1 MKQKTDTTCH
11 TTRNRGR
18 LVRLALHRLWYRS
31 VRAEK
36 MPAHPD
42 TTRRIRAI
50 ISVLLFVFVIPL
62 QAQEMPGVLAP
73 GTWTHEAVAEG
84 IVLHRASFEG
94 TLFDANQYLC
104 ILEVAPGVR
113 FDIVPAADGTL
124 EKTSELAARVGAVA
138 AVNGSFFN
146 MRPPY
151 GSVNYLRVDGAEQAP
166 NVRSSGRR
174 VRSLQ
179 QTGAVATFQGALYAL
194 KGDDLSRWEKD
205 IEAEDV
211 VTTGPV
217 LLSGGEPEPVVNDR
231 FNTNRHPRTAAGR
244 RADGTVLLVVADGR
258 NASAAGLT
266 MAELRQI
273 MEALRCCDAV
283 NLDGGGSTAMVVR
296 GEIVNHPSDNGK
308 FDAAGERAVAN
319 AIVISLPQ

>member
-1 MKQKTDTTCH
+1 MKLKTDIIGYTA
-11 TTRNRGR
+11 RNKQHIIP
-18 LVRLALHRLWYRS
+18 VALHRLWYRS

-50 ISVLLFVFVIPL
+50 TIAFLLLFVIPL

-73 GTWTHEAVAEG
+73 GAWTHETVAEG

-104 ILEVAPGVR
+104 VLEVAPGVR

-124 EKTSELAARVGAVA
+124 EKTSELAARTGAVA

-166 NVRSSGRR
+166 NVRGSSRR
-174 VRSLQ
+174 IRSLQ
-179 QTGAVATFQGALYAL
+179 QTGAVATFQGTLYSL

-205 IEAEDV
+205 IEAE
-211 VTTGPV
+211 
-217 LLSGGEPEPVVNDR
+217 L
-231 FNTNRHPRTAAGR
+231 AKA
-244 RADGTVLLVVADGR
+244 
-258 NASAAGLT
+258 
-266 MAELRQI
+266 
-273 MEALRCCDAV
+273 
-283 NLDGGGSTAMVVR
+283 
-296 GEIVNHPSDNGK
+296 
-308 FDAAGERAVAN
+308 
-319 AIVISLPQ
+319 